1 MALKAGGNMPCALN
15 AANEEAVAAFLREQ
29 IGFNDI
35 AGTVE
40 HVLENTVFNDEASM
54 DVYADTDN
62 RCRLL
67 ANEYINKLK
76 KK

>member
-1 MALKAGGNMPCALN
+1 MPCALN
-15 AANEEAVAAFLREQ
+15 AANEVAVAAFLREE

-40 HVLENTVFNDEASM
+40 HVLDKTQFDREASM
-54 DVYADTDN
+54 EVYASTDDQS
-62 RCRLL
+62 RVL
-67 ANEYINKLK
+67 ANDYISKLK

>member
-1 MALKAGGNMPCALN
+1 MPCALN

-40 HVLENTVFNDEASM
+40 HVLEKTHSTKRHPWMSM
-54 DVYADTDN
+54 LRPTTESRRLADD
-62 RCRLL
+62 
-67 ANEYINKLK
+67 YINKQLK
-76 KK
+76 K